1 MGWPVEDC
9 RVKAIVIREFGGPE
23 VLRWEEVPTPDPGP
37 EEVLVR
43 VHAVSVN
50 RTLDL
55 QVRQDGGGYG
65 TVLPLVL
72 GNDPSGVVVAVGQ
85 GVAQPQV
92 NRRVAVFGGVRCG
105 TCEPCRQGRDQQC
118 SRPLMLGVHCWGGYA
133 EYLRIPALNCVP
145 IPDGLSFAAATLIA
159 RHFPLAFGEAYLAGL
174 KAGDWVLVMGAAGG
188 LGSCLV
194 QVVRTVG
201 AHAIAGAGGNAR
213 LEAALSLG
221 AHFGINYRRDDLEQ
235 EVMRITQGRGVDVV
249 FENIGDPSLWSGAV
263 NSLAAGGR
271 LVTAGAHGGGWVT
284 LDVKRLYQ
292 LRLRVMSG
300 LGAERRED
308 LERALQLGV
317 SGEFRVLI
325 DRVMPLREAAA
336 AHRRV
341 ATNEAVGKIVLD
353 PTLE

>member
-1 MGWPVEDC
+1 L
-9 RVKAIVIREFGGPE
+9 KAIVIREFGGPE
-23 VLRWEEVPTPDPGP
+23 VLRWEEVPTPTPGSD
-37 EEVLVR
+37 EVLVR
-43 VHAVSVN
+43 VHAASVN

-65 TVLPLVL
+65 AVLPLVL
-72 GNDPSGVVVAVGQ
+72 GNDPSGVVAAVGQ

-92 NRRVAVFGGVRCG
+92 DERVAVFGGVRCG
-105 TCEPCRQGRDQQC
+105 TCDPCIKGQSQQC
-118 SRPLMLGVHCWGGYA
+118 DRPLMLGVHCWGGYA
-133 EYLRIPALNCVP
+133 EYLCIPARNCVP
-145 IPDGLSFAAATLIA
+145 LPDGLSFAEATLIA
-159 RHFPLAFGEAYLAGL
+159 RHFPLAFGEASLAGL

-194 QVVRTVG
+194 QVARTCG
-201 AHAIAGAGGNAR
+201 AHVIAGAGADER
-213 LEAALSLG
+213 LNAALSLG

-235 EVMRITQGRGVDVV
+235 EVLRLTRGRGVDVV
-249 FENIGDPSLWSGAV
+249 FENIGDPSLWPGAF
-263 NSLAAGGR
+263 NSLARGGR
-271 LVTAGAHGGGWVT
+271 LVTAGAHGGGSVT

-292 LRLRVMSG
+292 RRLRVMSG

-308 LERALQLGV
+308 LERALRLGL

-325 DRVMPLREAAA
+325 DQVMPLREAAA

-341 ATNEAVGKIVLD
+341 AQNESVGKIILD

>member
-1 MGWPVEDC
+1 
-9 RVKAIVIREFGGPE
+9 VKAIVIREFGGPE
-23 VLRWEEVPTPDPGP
+23 VLSWEEVPTPTPGP
-37 EEVLVR
+37 GEVLVR

-72 GNDPSGVVVAVGQ
+72 GHDPSGVVVAVGQ
-85 GVAQPQV
+85 GVEQPLVKQ
-92 NRRVAVFGGVRCG
+92 RVAVFGGVRCG
-105 TCEPCRQGRDQQC
+105 ACEPCRKGHDASC

-133 EYLRIPALNCVP
+133 EYLRIAARNCVP
-145 IPDGLSFAAATLIA
+145 IPDGLSFAEATLIA
-159 RHFPLAFGEAYLAGL
+159 RHFPLAFGEVRLADL
-174 KAGDWVLVMGAAGG
+174 KAREWVLVMGAAGG

-194 QVVRTVG
+194 QVAKTVG
-201 AHAIAGAGGNAR
+201 AHVIAGAGAQDR

-235 EVMRITQGRGVDVV
+235 AVMRLTQGRGVDVV
-249 FENIGDPSLWSGAV
+249 FENIGDPALWPGAF
-263 NSLAAGGR
+263 NSLARGGR
-271 LVTAGAHGGGWVT
+271 LVTVGAHGGGSVT
-284 LDVKRLYQ
+284 LDIKRLYQ
-292 LRLRVMSG
+292 RHLHVMSG
-300 LGAERRED
+300 LGAERLEE

-325 DRVMPLREAAA
+325 NQVMPLREAAA

-341 ATNEAVGKIVLD
+341 AQNASVGKIVLD